1 MFAYIREIDRDKASH
16 LLDVLHSLMVR
27 RNNHLLPQN
36 QAYAT
41 EEVANGLVQKDRI
54 SVEETMFPYMTL
66 DYLHG
71 IIHVVECGGLT
82 GKTV

>member
-41 EEVANGLVQKDRI
+41 EEVANGLVQKDMI
-54 SVEETMFPYMTL
+54 LVEATLDPYMTL
-66 DYLHG
+66 D
-71 IIHVVECGGLT
+71 
-82 GKTV
+82 